1 MDLPCEIDQF
11 EIHVSCFWVDTCIEF
26 VHVQCKRKVA
36 PLLFKAVCSIQSDFE
51 NVSLQESLHL
61 AVQTFIYNSNLLMA
75 LASHRHQCYSKLCTK
90 VCIDSDL
97 YLYLYYRR
105 QYMILFTGWLL
116 WGLVK
121 PQKLMMCYYFNWNQ
135 LITIG
140 SDVKKLQKGN
150 VTAHPYISTTMSH
163 PCQW

>member
-26 VHVQCKRKVA
+26 VKCKRKVV
-36 PLLFKAVCSIQSDFE
+36 PLLFKAVCSIQSDFG

-61 AVQTFIYNSNLLMA
+61 AVQTLVHNSILFVGLKFSCTAKEFLGLGHWLLIDFNVIRNCVQKFVLIATCICIYIIAVSTW
-75 LASHRHQCYSKLCTK
+75 YF
-90 VCIDSDL
+90 
-97 YLYLYYRR
+97 
-105 QYMILFTGWLL
+105 FTGWLL

-121 PQKLMMCYYFNWNQ
+121 PQKLKMCYYLNWNQ

-150 VTAHPYISTTMSH
+150 VTF
-163 PCQW
+163 